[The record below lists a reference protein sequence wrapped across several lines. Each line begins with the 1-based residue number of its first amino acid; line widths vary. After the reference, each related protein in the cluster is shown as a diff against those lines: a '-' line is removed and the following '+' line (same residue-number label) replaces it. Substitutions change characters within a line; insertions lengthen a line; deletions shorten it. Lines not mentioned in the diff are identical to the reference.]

1 MAFVNIEQIKVI
13 IFRRLIFF
21 VKFSS
26 FEGKGKNEVIFLDKV
41 GDGLVN
47 ILMYEACLGVQGHDD
62 FEFIHF
68 FFLFFDF

>member
-26 FEGKGKNEVIFLDKV
+26 FEGKGKKESISL
-41 GDGLVN
+41 N
-47 ILMYEACLGVQGHDD
+47 ILMISIEALICSGTLGMLVFTLTKIDAIIYD
-62 FEFIHF
+62 KF
-68 FFLFFDF
+68 